1 MGISLHLA
9 GEAAC
14 QHGPSTKLRFHGDP
28 QIREKRDAGERGQI
42 AFSSPLKS
50 IGMNKGVRLKELI
63 L

>member
-1 MGISLHLA
+1 MGISLYLA
-9 GEAAC
+9 GEAGC
-14 QHGPSTKLRFHGDP
+14 QHAPSTKLCFHRDS
-28 QIREKRDAGERGQI
+28 QIREKRNASERGQI